1 MLLGARNRNEPSLSS
16 RHPQL
21 ISGSEVCRRV
31 IERADSNLNFIRAIN
46 GRKHSR
52 PAYGTE
58 VAIVGREHPA
68 SGLTPDRHV
77 VCPPDGEEVA
87 ERSSLLATYLAVAKA
102 DPHRLSANLKPHLT
116 AVAAT
121 HSLPHQHILRFTW
134 AACVPCASGAEQAMR
149 TPVDDDLVDI
159 AASKLAPATA
169 A

>member
-16 RHPQL
+16 RHPQQL

-87 ERSSLLATYLAVAKA
+87 ERSSLLATYLAVAKP
-102 DPHRLSANLKPHLT
+102 DPHRLTADLKPHLT

-121 HSLPHQHILRFTW
+121 HSLPHKQFSASRRGPINTECCSLVFARKCEIEMSLSEHRHHI
-134 AACVPCASGAEQAMR
+134 AY
-149 TPVDDDLVDI
+149 D
-159 AASKLAPATA
+159 
-169 A
+169 